1 MNIVLIGMPGAG
13 KSRVGFEIA
22 RKTFRRFIDTD
33 RLIKKKYGDIP
44 TLFLTEGEEKF
55 REYEREA
62 VREAALHKRAV
73 ISTGGGV
80 ILSEENMRLLKKDAF
95 VVFLDATVRTLA
107 GRIARSDRPIAARGI
122 EGIEELYEKRRP
134 LYLKYADFVTDAN
147 GYGAAEKAETILAA
161 WREYTGTPGEMPR
174 SGEGISGGKPE
185 GKKRLRTK
193 RGKRTKRT
201 DAGHKER

>member
-1 MNIVLIGMPGAG
+1 MNIVLIGMPGA
-13 KSRVGFEIA
+13 A

-107 GRIARSDRPIAARGI
+107 GRIAIGSADRRAGDRGDRRALRKKETALSEIRRFRDGRERLRRGGKSGNDPCRMAGIYRYARGNA
-122 EGIEELYEKRRP
+122 GVWRRD
-134 LYLKYADFVTDAN
+134 L
-147 GYGAAEKAETILAA
+147 
-161 WREYTGTPGEMPR
+161 
-174 SGEGISGGKPE
+174 
-185 GKKRLRTK
+185 
-193 RGKRTKRT
+193 RGKT
-201 DAGHKER
+201 GG

>member
-73 ISTGGGV
+73 IS
-80 ILSEENMRLLKKDAF
+80 SEENMRLLKKDAF

-201 DAGHKER
+201 DAAHKER